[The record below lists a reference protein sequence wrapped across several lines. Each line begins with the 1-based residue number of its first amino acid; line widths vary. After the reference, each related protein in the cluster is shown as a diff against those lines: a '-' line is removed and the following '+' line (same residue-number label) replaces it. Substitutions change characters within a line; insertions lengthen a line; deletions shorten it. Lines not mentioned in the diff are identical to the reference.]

1 MLTKLGLGLLGVALL
16 VLTAAANEPGGE
28 GDKQLDQGFIKVEAK
43 GTLKTGIMAI
53 GGETTGT
60 ILTTPHGTL
69 ELDFGK
75 NKELR
80 ELATKLD
87 GKAAIAHGTL
97 QVRKGVAVKQRLI
110 VSVTSLKAAE
120 GK

>member
-1 MLTKLGLGLLGVALL
+1 MMRKLGLGLLGLALL
-16 VLTAAANEPGGE
+16 AAGAAAQGGGE
-28 GDKQLDQGFIKVEAK
+28 KEYIKVEVR

-60 ILTTPHGTL
+60 IITTPHGTL

-75 NKELR
+75 KKELR
-80 ELATKLD
+80 ELAGKLN
-87 GKAAIAHGTL
+87 GKEAVARGTL
-97 QVRKGVAVKQRLI
+97 QVRKGVAIKQRLI
-110 VSVTSLKAAE
+110 VAVTDLKAAG